1 MNFIENIKE
10 RSNKVSIFIIM
21 LLLILSTAVP
31 TALVLWGV
39 YEFVKWI
46 LNNLN

>member
-1 MNFIENIKE
+1 MNFIENIKQ
-10 RSNKVSIFIIM
+10 RLNKVSIFIIM

-39 YEFVKWI
+39 YELVLLI
-46 LNNLN
+46 LNKI